1 MTRSAPSTISGWM
14 SSSRNL
20 TPVPE
25 ILAEEPRNAM
35 FDSRLKRASSVAM
48 VLPDGTDDAEWKV
61 KVDCDRVNHVMLT
74 LIQLHCVTPK
84 LRVANHSVTLVGR
97 TVFH

>member
-1 MTRSAPSTISGWM
+1 
-14 SSSRNL
+14 
-20 TPVPE
+20 
-25 ILAEEPRNAM
+25 
-35 FDSRLKRASSVAM
+35 M

-74 LIQLHCVTPK
+74 LIQLHCITPK

-97 TVFH
+97 TVFY